1 MQTHVLI
8 YPLKGWSFPTHNSFN
23 NSIIKALTLGN
34 WKFIKNALTCEENQ
48 KWKGVL
54 LSWNKWSN
62 WDFSCRSHD
71 HRKDARVPSRDHKR
85 HPIQMAKIWGDPRYR
100 DCNNPP
106 TLHLQSAGNRVMA
119 LWNEDQKGDNSFVQ
133 KFMLSS
139 KFSFTNI
146 TNILTAILRTVI
158 SCVQIP
164 VHKRSLKFFTNKI
177 FEELFD
183 CFNSK
188 NPRSMIHV

>member
-1 MQTHVLI
+1 
-8 YPLKGWSFPTHNSFN
+8 
-23 NSIIKALTLGN
+23 
-34 WKFIKNALTCEENQ
+34 
-48 KWKGVL
+48 
-54 LSWNKWSN
+54 
-62 WDFSCRSHD
+62 
-71 HRKDARVPSRDHKR
+71 
-85 HPIQMAKIWGDPRYR
+85 
-100 DCNNPP
+100 
-106 TLHLQSAGNRVMA
+106 MA

-188 NPRSMIHV
+188 IPDRWCMYKQTTTDRLHVSPLFYQILQEENTKKTRCLLVSCKENSIVINFCSPPLNTQQVQGIKLYKLTLSLPSGRSRYR